1 MAHIRLLTAPPPWYC
16 HSYADEKRK
25 LTDVICII
33 LGVLFGLILFI
44 VAIVLFN
51 SSHLSRTDYP
61 ADAAGNVCLLDA
73 MGGNKSYPFLYFE
86 DIESPDRRRF
96 LLYNS
101 DSALRIVLKWG

>member
-1 MAHIRLLTAPPPWYC
+1 MAHIRCLSTPSPRYFPP
-16 HSYADEKRK
+16 YADEKRK

-33 LGVLFGLILFI
+33 LGVLFGLVLFI

-61 ADAAGNVCLLDA
+61 ADAAGNVCLVDA
-73 MGGNKSYPFLYFE
+73 MGGNNSYPFLYFE

-96 LLYNS
+96 PLYNS
-101 DSALRIVLKWG
+101 DSALRIVRKWE